1 MTTQAPAATLK
12 RDKHK
17 SQIMDLIDLV
27 TLHGSDIKT
36 DRDISANRHDQK
48 VMFCS
53 TYQFAAVD
61 YLWTAC

>member
-36 DRDISANRHDQK
+36 DRDISANRQDQK
-48 VMFCS
+48 VMMFCS

-61 YLWTAC
+61 YL

>member
-27 TLHGSDIKT
+27 TLHGGDIKT
-36 DRDISANRHDQK
+36 DRDISANRQDQK
-48 VMFCS
+48 VMMFCS

-61 YLWTAC
+61 YL